1 MNPEVIAVNKFRH
14 AMHGEP
20 EKVVVSPNGAAIE
33 VARGDKGVAL
43 INISDATENISLATT
58 LPDGKYTDGVH
69 NTEFEVKDGTIM
81 GEMQPLTSYIL
92 YKK

>member
-1 MNPEVIAVNKFRH
+1 
-14 AMHGEP
+14 MHGEP